1 MHIAHSLTHMNLVA
15 IILDLIIDK
24 LIVIIITITIIIVVV
39 IHEANIPAIMHL
51 NISL

>member
-1 MHIAHSLTHMNLVA
+1 MNLVG
-15 IILDLIIDK
+15 IIIDLIIVK
-24 LIVIIITITIIIVVV
+24 LIVIIITIIVVF